1 MKRKITSALLTG
13 ALSAS
18 MLVPATAFAEEK
30 ETKDPAP
37 LEQNADTPTAA
48 EESEPVAKG
57 TSEVNEPATEETSK
71 EKETSQGAHFFVRY
85 DSTVQD
91 EDGTTHYSP
100 SNYFPIGDVADGY
113 DYSSGRSDTSSV
125 DGYVKSDTAY
135 VEGAESVVT
144 QAQVNLYHSFN
155 ANKDTIK
162 QYFDNVY
169 SDIVVLPTTSVIST
183 SIKNALGEEWQTNYN
198 NGKVDVLWYV
208 VKREND
214 GIHVDGVLYWLST
227 GDSANKQDPVDPA
240 PEPEPTPDPEP
251 TPEPEPAPDPQPEPT
266 PDPAPQ
272 PDPTPAPQPSVDP
285 EPSPAPT
292 PESEPINSE
301 TKESEAIDQTPA
313 ETIAENETPLSQEK
327 TVLPKTFDSTTS
339 PYGIVFIGI
348 VSLLGMAGILAF
360 RKLK

>member
-37 LEQNADTPTAA
+37 LEQSTDTPTTT
-48 EESEPVAKG
+48 EESESVAKG
-57 TSEVNEPATEETSK
+57 TLEKNEPVVEETSK

-125 DGYVKSDTAY
+125 DGYVKNDTAY

-162 QYFDNVY
+162 QYFNNVY
-169 SDIVVLPTTSVIST
+169 SDIVTLPTTSVIST

-198 NGKVDVLWYV
+198 SGKVDVLWYV

-240 PEPEPTPDPEP
+240 PVPDPEP
-251 TPEPEPAPDPQPEPT
+251 APNPEPEPT

-285 EPSPAPT
+285 EPSPVPT
-292 PESEPINSE
+292 PESESINSE
-301 TKESEAIDQTPA
+301 TKESEATEQNPA

>member
-37 LEQNADTPTAA
+37 LEQSADTPTTT
-48 EESEPVAKG
+48 EESEPAAKG
-57 TSEVNEPATEETSK
+57 TSEENEPVVEETSK

-113 DYSSGRSDTSSV
+113 DYSSGRSDTSSI
-125 DGYVKSDTAY
+125 DGYVKNDTAY

-155 ANKDTIK
+155 ADKDTIK
-162 QYFDNVY
+162 KYFDNVY
-169 SDIVVLPTTSVIST
+169 SDIVVLPTASVIST

-198 NGKVDVLWYV
+198 SGKVDVLWYV

-240 PEPEPTPDPEP
+240 PVPDP
-251 TPEPEPAPDPQPEPT
+251 TPEPEPAPDPQP
-266 PDPAPQ
+266 DPAPQ
-272 PDPTPAPQPSVDP
+272 PDPTPKPQPSVDP

-292 PESEPINSE
+292 PESESINSE
-301 TKESEAIDQTPA
+301 TKESEATDQTRV
-313 ETIAENETPLSQEK
+313 EKMIAENETPLSQEK

>member
-30 ETKDPAP
+30 ETKDSAP
-37 LEQNADTPTAA
+37 LEQSTDTPTAI
-48 EESEPVAKG
+48 EE
-57 TSEVNEPATEETSK
+57 NEPAVQGISEGDEPAAEETSK

-85 DSTVQD
+85 DSTVQN

-113 DYSSGRSDTSSV
+113 DYSSGRSDTSSI

-155 ANKDTIK
+155 ADKDTIK
-162 QYFDNVY
+162 QYFNNVY
-169 SDIVVLPTTSVIST
+169 SDIVVLPATSVIST
-183 SIKNALGEEWQTNYN
+183 SIKNALGEEWQANYN
-198 NGKVDVLWYV
+198 NGKIDVLWYV
-208 VKREND
+208 VKKEND

-240 PEPEPTPDPEP
+240 PVPGPEPIPEPEPTPDP
-251 TPEPEPAPDPQPEPT
+251 QPEP
-266 PDPAPQ
+266 DPTPQ
-272 PDPTPAPQPSVDP
+272 PDPAPAPQPSVDP
-285 EPSPAPT
+285 EPSPVPS
-292 PESEPINSE
+292 PESESTNSE
-301 TKESEAIDQTPA
+301 TKESKVADQTPIE

-327 TVLPKTFDSTTS
+327 TALPKTFDSTTS